1 MNTFLVMICFKN
13 ETCYNQFRKNKMKK
27 RNIIIISLST
37 ISLIF
42 GGLVFLGV
50 STFPELLEEEKK
62 EIEHSHEEVLFNAPS
77 NDNKK
82 DDQATVVVASDKASN
97 YIVEGSKNT
106 KSSPHFSTKGTF
118 EFIHYSEERVSLTV
132 KETPSINK
140 EVATSSSS
148 EVKAPST
155 YYKGKSYVSIK
166 REREA
171 KNIVVKEK
179 LDRSEVIENRN
190 KNIVN
195 TIILVVVAIEALA
208 FIILNKKRHSH
219 KSQMPN
225 R

>member
-1 MNTFLVMICFKN
+1 
-13 ETCYNQFRKNKMKK
+13 MKK
-27 RNIIIISLST
+27 RNIVIISLSI
-37 ISLIF
+37 ISLVF

-62 EIEHSHEEVLFNAPS
+62 EIEHLRDDVLFNAPS

-97 YIVEGSKNT
+97 YIVEGSKT
-106 KSSPHFSTKGTF
+106 SKSSPRFTTKGAY
-118 EFIHYSEERVSLTV
+118 EFVDYSEDRVSLTV
-132 KETPSINK
+132 RETSSINK
-140 EVATSSSS
+140 EVVTSSNS
-148 EVKAPST
+148 EVNVPTT

-171 KNIVVKEK
+171 KNVIVKEK

-195 TIILVVVAIEALA
+195 TIVLVVVAIEALA

>member
-1 MNTFLVMICFKN
+1 
-13 ETCYNQFRKNKMKK
+13 MKK
-27 RNIIIISLST
+27 RNIIIISLSVV
-37 ISLIF
+37 SLIF

-62 EIEHSHEEVLFNAPS
+62 EIEHPHNDVLLNAPS

-82 DDQATVVVASDKASN
+82 DEQVTAVIASDKASN
-97 YIVEGSKNT
+97 YIVEGNKTS
-106 KSSPHFSTKGTF
+106 KSSSRFSTKGTF
-118 EFIHYSEERVSLTV
+118 EFIDYSKDRVSLTV

-140 EVATSSSS
+140 EVVTSSNS

-166 REREA
+166 REKEA
-171 KNIVVKEK
+171 NNVVVKEK
-179 LDRSEVIENRN
+179 LNRSEVIENRN

-195 TIILVVVAIEALA
+195 TIVLVVVAIEALA

>member
-1 MNTFLVMICFKN
+1 
-13 ETCYNQFRKNKMKK
+13 MKK
-27 RNIIIISLST
+27 RNIIIISLSVV
-37 ISLIF
+37 SLIF

-62 EIEHSHEEVLFNAPS
+62 EIEHHHEDVLLNAPS

-82 DDQATVVVASDKASN
+82 DEQVTAVIASDKASN
-97 YIVEGSKNT
+97 YIVEGNKTS
-106 KSSPHFSTKGTF
+106 KSSPRFSTKGAF
-118 EFIHYSEERVSLTV
+118 EFIHYSEDRVSLTV

-140 EVATSSSS
+140 EVVTSSNS
-148 EVKAPST
+148 EVKAPAT

-166 REREA
+166 REKEA

-195 TIILVVVAIEALA
+195 TIVLVVVAIEALA
-208 FIILNKKRHSH
+208 FIFLNRKRHSH